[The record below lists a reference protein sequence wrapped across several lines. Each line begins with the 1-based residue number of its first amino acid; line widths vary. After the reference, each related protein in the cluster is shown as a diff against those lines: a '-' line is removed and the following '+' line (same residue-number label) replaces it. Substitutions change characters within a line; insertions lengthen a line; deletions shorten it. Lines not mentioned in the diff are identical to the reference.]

1 MHAAELRSLEH
12 IIIAAVG
19 VFIILLTGNMCGAI
33 NPVLARGL
41 MLLSVM
47 VNWIAVLLIGELGV
61 EKWYWV
67 GLMAGFIL
75 HLVANVMANCTI

>member
-12 IIIAAVG
+12 IIIAAIG
-19 VFIILLTGNMCGAI
+19 VFIILLTGKICGAI

-41 MLLSVM
+41 MLLSVL

-61 EKWYWV
+61 DKLYWV
-67 GLMAGFIL
+67 GLTFGYIL
-75 HLVANVMANCTI
+75 HLIANVLANYY